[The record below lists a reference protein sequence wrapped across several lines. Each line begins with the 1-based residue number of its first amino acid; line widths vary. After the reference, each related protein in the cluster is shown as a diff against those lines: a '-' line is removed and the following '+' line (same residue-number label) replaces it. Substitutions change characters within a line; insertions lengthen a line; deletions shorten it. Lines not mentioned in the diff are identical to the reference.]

1 MGAGASAVQVAPAD
15 DRAILRNTAQQKFH
29 SEVVPSKQVS
39 DFLSFFFFFL
49 STDQDLSNVV
59 LYRCSSPLP
68 DVCRLN
74 WRAWSVLT
82 QSGAFALLSENI
94 ESCITQANVFLF
106 FPFFFF
112 SSDSNVERYH
122 YEG

>member
-29 SEVVPSKQVS
+29 SEVVPSKQVRAALS
-39 DFLSFFFFFL
+39 DFLISFFFFFPP
-49 STDQDLSNVV
+49 TDQDLSNVV

-94 ESCITQANVFLF
+94 ESCITQTNVS
-106 FPFFFF
+106 FFFLLL
-112 SSDSNVERYH
+112 RLKR
-122 YEG
+122 

>member
-39 DFLSFFFFFL
+39 DFLISFFFFFPP
-49 STDQDLSNVV
+49 TDQDLSNVV

-94 ESCITQANVFLF
+94 ESCINPGKCV
-106 FPFFFF
+106 PFFSFF
-112 SSDSNVERYH
+112 FLLLRLKR
-122 YEG
+122 